1 MAINTKTFAAK
12 NLLNTTFHK
21 AIGFVSKFSIVPE
34 RNSSEKS
41 RMQMAG
47 IKMRKI
53 IGERIKKESILAK
66 PKSNKLK
73 SPEKIHKNKA
83 FTKRKR
89 TMVNRPVR
97 EPKN

>member
-53 IGERIKKESILAK
+53 IGESIKKEFILAK

-73 SPEKIHKNKA
+73 SPEKNKNKA
-83 FTKRKR
+83 FSKRKM
-89 TMVNRPVR
+89 TMVKRPVS

>member
-53 IGERIKKESILAK
+53 IGESIKKEFILAK

-73 SPEKIHKNKA
+73 SPEKNKNKA

-89 TMVNRPVR
+89 IMVKSPVR